1 MYTLSA
7 QEDLAHRLTYGGSR
21 AGGTRRAGDGGR
33 NVEGAGSARAVPRAF
48 LDHRGRWAPIVGV
61 LLVLAG
67 LKVGT
72 AVFGVTGAVVGVI
85 ATIGVLAVTRAA
97 QATWH
102 DLGLSPQA
110 LRTGLAWSLGF
121 FSLFAA
127 GFALTAMAAKVLP
140 AVAQWLQ
147 SLQVATPEPR
157 TLALQAFVTIPLGTV
172 VIEEVAFRGAL
183 PALLGRAGAGTR
195 TAIVGS
201 AVLFGLWHIVPS
213 LAAATAGSESGT
225 PVWLVV
231 LGTVVFTTASGVG
244 LGWLRHRSRSLLP
257 PIFVHLATNS
267 LGVALLW
274 FVTLG

>member
-1 MYTLSA
+1 VAVVSGMGVT
-7 QEDLAHRLTYGGSR
+7 
-21 AGGTRRAGDGGR
+21 
-33 NVEGAGSARAVPRAF
+33 VVGAGTVLTVSRDVPA
-48 LDHRGRWAPIVGV
+48 HRGRWLPILGV
-61 LLVLAG
+61 LLVLVG

-72 AVFGVTGAVVGVI
+72 ALFGLTGAVVGVI
-85 ATIGVLAVTRAA
+85 ATIGVLAITRAGRA
-97 QATWH
+97 SWH

-110 LRTGLAWSLGF
+110 LRKGVVWSAGF

-127 GFALTAMAAKVLP
+127 GFALTALAAKVLP
-140 AVAQWLQ
+140 VVADWLQ
-147 SLQVATPEPR
+147 SLQVSTPEPR
-157 TLALQAFVTIPLGTV
+157 TLALQALVTIPLGTV

-213 LAAATAGSESGT
+213 LNAAMSSSESST

-231 LGTVVFTTASGVG
+231 LGTVVFTTASGIG

-257 PIFVHLATNS
+257 PMFVHLATNS

-274 FVTLG
+274 FLTLG